1 MSKFAKLKSM
11 LESKGL
17 PASEAGGIAYKQ
29 GVKKFGKKVMSKAS
43 TEHKS
48 ASSVQKALKK

>member
-1 MSKFAKLKSM
+1 MSKFAKLKAM

-29 GVKKFGKKVMSKAS
+29 GKKHYGAKAMALGAKNHISAASAKK
-43 TEHKS
+43 E
-48 ASSVQKALKK
+48 LKK